1 MLNYGCVAGNLSS
14 AFAKTL
20 IIWFSHLVMME
31 NCAGTLASI
40 LAYWQLACVRF
51 ESSHAAAAEGGASNQ
66 ILLSEYFYE
75 EACSVFGINMN

>member
-1 MLNYGCVAGNLSS
+1 MGVLQATLVQLLQRRLLSGS
-14 AFAKTL
+14 R
-20 IIWFSHLVMME
+20 S
-31 NCAGTLASI
+31 LASI